1 MRLAEG
7 TLLMSV
13 NFEGQKLVASDQT
26 VATGVSAATGT
37 PDRRAKNAVSLG
49 VFDLFGSTRE
59 FCQL

>member
-13 NFEGQKLVASDQT
+13 SFEGQKLFASDQA
-26 VATGVSAATGT
+26 VATGVSAAN
-37 PDRRAKNAVSLG
+37 DHRAKNAVSLG

-59 FCQL
+59 FCRL

>member
-1 MRLAEG
+1 
-7 TLLMSV
+7 MSV

-37 PDRRAKNAVSLG
+37 PDRRAENAVSLG